1 MEHSPVRGTSRCAPG
16 EFSLTAP
23 VFMKPA
29 CAKRGLV
36 RTGQHLGG
44 RAWCARRVNYSQ
56 ASSEP
61 TTSPTPETTRQSSQQ
76 PRQHHTPTRSNHI
89 TSTRNHAPTK
99 PAAPATSHTNPHQ
112 PHLQHQ
118 KLRANQAGSPGN
130 TTHQQHHQRH
140 INRITNA
147 KTARQPRHQSWQN
160 RISSNKSRA
169 PTESPPSA
177 TPRANHLTSAAC
189 INASCTATGR
199 RRTFP

>member
-1 MEHSPVRGTSRCAPG
+1 
-16 EFSLTAP
+16 
-23 VFMKPA
+23 MKPA

-36 RTGQHLGG
+36 RTGQHFGG
-44 RAWCARRVNYSQ
+44 QDWCARRVNYFQ

-61 TTSPTPETTRQSSQQ
+61 TTSPAPEATRQSNQQPRQHHTPTRINHISSTRNYAPIKPAAQATPRINNIISATSTASPTPETTRQSSQQ
-76 PRQHHTPTRSNHI
+76 SWQNRISSNK
-89 TSTRNHAPTK
+89 SRAPTASPTPK
-99 PAAPATSHTNPHQ
+99 P
-112 PHLQHQ
+112 
-118 KLRANQAGSPGN
+118 RV
-130 TTHQQHHQRH
+130 
-140 INRITNA
+140 NRITNA

-177 TPRANHLTSAAC
+177 TPRANHLTSAAG

>member
-1 MEHSPVRGTSRCAPG
+1 MRGTFAGAWNIAVRTRG
-16 EFSLTAP
+16 
-23 VFMKPA
+23 VFTHRAGFQKLA

-61 TTSPTPETTRQSSQQ
+61 TTSPTPETTRQSNRQ
-76 PRQHHTPTRSNHI
+76 PRQHHTSTRINHI
-89 TSTRNHAPTK
+89 SSTRNYAPIK
-99 PAAPATSHTNPHQ
+99 PAAQATP
-112 PHLQHQ
+112 
-118 KLRANQAGSPGN
+118 
-130 TTHQQHHQRH
+130 
-140 INRITNA
+140 RITNA

-177 TPRANHLTSAAC
+177 TPRANHLTSAAG

>member
-1 MEHSPVRGTSRCAPG
+1 MLITIPVRR
-16 EFSLTAP
+16 P
-23 VFMKPA
+23 VLGISAGAWNIAVRTRGVFTHRAGFQKLA

-76 PRQHHTPTRSNHI
+76 PRQHHTPTRINHI
-89 TSTRNHAPTK
+89 TSTKSHAPIK
-99 PAAPATSHTNPHQ
+99 PAAPATPHINP
-112 PHLQHQ
+112 QHQ
-118 KLRANQAGSPGN
+118 RQKPH
-130 TTHQQHHQRH
+130 T
-140 INRITNA
+140 NRITNA

>member
-1 MEHSPVRGTSRCAPG
+1 MLITVLVRRPVRGTFAGAWNIAVRTRG
-16 EFSLTAP
+16 
-23 VFMKPA
+23 VFTHRAGFQKPA

-61 TTSPTPETTRQSSQQ
+61 TTSPAPEATRQSNQQ
-76 PRQHHTPTRSNHI
+76 PRQHHTPTRINHI
-89 TSTRNHAPTK
+89 SSTRSHAPIK
-99 PAAPATSHTNPHQ
+99 PAAPATPHINPQQ
-112 PHLQHQ
+112 PQQPQHQ
-118 KLRANQAGSPGN
+118 RQKPH
-130 TTHQQHHQRH
+130 T
-140 INRITNA
+140 NRITNA

-177 TPRANHLTSAAC
+177 TPRANHLTSAAG

>member
-1 MEHSPVRGTSRCAPG
+1 MLITVLVRRPVRGTSSDAWNIAVRTRG
-16 EFSLTAP
+16 
-23 VFMKPA
+23 VFTHRAGFQKPA

-61 TTSPTPETTRQSSQQ
+61 TTSPAPKATRQSNQQ
-76 PRQHHTPTRSNHI
+76 PRQHHTSTRS
-89 TSTRNHAPTK
+89 
-99 PAAPATSHTNPHQ
+99 
-112 PHLQHQ
+112 
-118 KLRANQAGSPGN
+118 
-130 TTHQQHHQRH
+130 
-140 INRITNA
+140 NRITNA
-147 KTARQPRHQSWQN
+147 KTAHQPRHQSWQN